1 MAFSRSISFEDE
13 LYDYLEDLKKN
24 KVNLSGLISSLLK
37 EYFTGGRSLSD
48 DGSDFSI
55 RHSLIERDIEKIK
68 TDLALVEKAM
78 EDMKKDHG
86 SASEKRTSEKQQ
98 KEDQILSRLEKE
110 FSDIPIRDG
119 VHQYRS
125 WARSLKLD
133 GSDPQGIIKNRIASI
148 ATLTGASRADVME
161 IVVNEY
167 PGLIKL
173 LNADPGVL

>member
-1 MAFSRSISFEDE
+1 MVFTRSISFD
-13 LYDYLEDLKKN
+13 EDLKDYLDQYKQSGGN
-24 KVNLSGLISSLLK
+24 VSGLISGLVR

-68 TDLALVEKAM
+68 DDLALVEKAM
-78 EDMKKDHG
+78 ADMEKDHG
-86 SASEKRTSEKQQ
+86 AASEKRISEQEKR
-98 KEDQILSRLEKE
+98 EDQILERLEKE

-119 VHQYRS
+119 VYHWRP

-133 GSDPQGIIKNRIASI
+133 GSDPQGIIKNRIGSI
-148 ATLTGASRADVME
+148 ATITGASRADVTA
-161 IVVNEY
+161 ILTREY
-167 PGLIKL
+167 PGALEI

>member
-1 MAFSRSISFEDE
+1 MVIIKSVSVD
-13 LYDYLEDLKKN
+13 EDLKEYFDQYKKSGGN
-24 KVNLSGLISSLLK
+24 ISGLLSSLAR

-48 DGSDFSI
+48 NGSDFSI

-68 TDLALVEKAM
+68 ADLALVEKAM
-78 EDMKKDHG
+78 EDMKKDHS
-86 SASEKRTSEKQQ
+86 SASEKRTSEKE
-98 KEDQILSRLEKE
+98 KTEDQILSRLEKE

-119 VHQYRS
+119 ALQYRA

-148 ATLTGASRADVME
+148 ATLTGASRADVMG
-161 IVVNEY
+161 IVKRKY
-167 PGLIKL
+167 PGMTEI